1 MHTNVNLEFADFDE
15 HKLKSIIT
23 LDTVADIENE
33 DYAEFKS
40 DVTFVL
46 YYNSDYDIESLI
58 MVHKDRIV
66 DVLAAIDDMEILER
80 KLVRYL
86 ITL

>member
-1 MHTNVNLEFADFDE
+1 MHTNINLEFADFDE

-23 LDTVADIENE
+23 LDTVVDIDGE
-33 DYAEFKS
+33 DYAEFKT

-46 YYNSDYDIESLI
+46 YYNSECDIDALI
-58 MVHKDRIV
+58 MVHKDRVV
-66 DVLAAIDDMEILER
+66 DVLSAINDMEILER

-86 ITL
+86 ISL